1 MSWLVA
7 TVAAMTDKPNAN
19 NEYVGRKVGGFMFSF
34 LRAWLAMLALGA
46 IASQTGWPTAI
57 GYWTTWLVIFVVRAV
72 FSGISVDVSSI
83 FGLQPTSKGKRSI
96 TNPRLN

>member
-1 MSWLVA
+1 
-7 TVAAMTDKPNAN
+7 
-19 NEYVGRKVGGFMFSF
+19 
-34 LRAWLAMLALGA
+34 
-46 IASQTGWPTAI
+46 
-57 GYWTTWLVIFVVRAV
+57 VRAV